1 MVKLDVNKTA
11 FWVTLIFILVSPIEN
26 ILRTEQ
32 VVYVLGIAILVFC
45 VIQRKYLLLNNSK
58 YIIVLMIYMF
68 LTCYWSAERQALNS
82 LLVIYA
88 ELLFLYLQ
96 LQFPY
101 TESQYK
107 KIKVA
112 FLIHNWILLIL
123 CFTSGSYMDSRFW
136 LKSATSGADPNYLSG
151 WFVIPL
157 CFAVEL
163 LFSEKIKKVWK
174 ILITAQVVLSFYFI
188 MQTASKSGL
197 ITNACVLAIATI
209 YTFRSMIKEHPGR
222 ALTVL
227 VIFALGV
234 FIAVNNMPAYLVQR
248 LSNGDTTGTGRFPM
262 WVTLAETM
270 LNNPIKMIF
279 GFGTSAVKYYTGTG
293 LVSHNT
299 YLDLLF
305 NEGLV
310 GFIPLVIY
318 IAKSIRIKIKKCPY
332 TVIAFLGMS
341 VLLLTLSAFN
351 TRFFMLLLFLIGM
364 DVTEDLEKSK
374 NERICLPRWQTE
386 MPSSCAICRNW
397 A

>member
-11 FWVTLIFILVSPIEN
+11 FLVTLLFILASPIEN

-58 YIIVLMIYMF
+58 YIVVLMVYIF
-68 LTCYWSAERQALNS
+68 LTCYWSAERQAFNS

-112 FLIHNWILLIL
+112 FLIQNWILLIL

-174 ILITAQVVLSFYFI
+174 ILITVQVVLSFYFI

-197 ITNACVLAIATI
+197 ITNACVFAIATI

-222 ALTVL
+222 ALAVL
-227 VIFALGV
+227 VAFALGV
-234 FIAVNNMPAYLVQR
+234 IIAVNNMPAYLVQR
-248 LSNGDTTGTGRFPM
+248 LTNGDTTGTGRFPM

-374 NERICLPRWQTE
+374 NERIRQ
-386 MPSSCAICRNW
+386 
-397 A
+397 

>member
-1 MVKLDVNKTA
+1 
-11 FWVTLIFILVSPIEN
+11 
-26 ILRTEQ
+26 
-32 VVYVLGIAILVFC
+32 
-45 VIQRKYLLLNNSK
+45 
-58 YIIVLMIYMF
+58 
-68 LTCYWSAERQALNS
+68 
-82 LLVIYA
+82 
-88 ELLFLYLQ
+88 
-96 LQFPY
+96 
-101 TESQYK
+101 
-107 KIKVA
+107 
-112 FLIHNWILLIL
+112 
-123 CFTSGSYMDSRFW
+123 MDSRFW

-174 ILITAQVVLSFYFI
+174 ILITVQVVLSFYFI

-197 ITNACVLAIATI
+197 ITNACVFAIATI

-222 ALTVL
+222 ALAVL
-227 VIFALGV
+227 VAFALGV
-234 FIAVNNMPAYLVQR
+234 IIAVNNMPAYLVQR
-248 LSNGDTTGTGRFPM
+248 LTNGDTTGTGRFPM

-318 IAKSIRIKIKKCPY
+318 IGKSIRIKIKKCPY
-332 TVIAFLGMS
+332 TVITFLGMS

-364 DVTEDLEKSK
+364 DVTENFE
-374 NERICLPRWQTE
+374 
-386 MPSSCAICRNW
+386 
-397 A
+397 

>member
-1 MVKLDVNKTA
+1 MGKLDVNKTA

-32 VVYVLGIAILVFC
+32 IVYALGIAVLVLC
-45 VIQRKYLLLNNSK
+45 IVQRKYLLINSSK
-58 YIIVLMIYMF
+58 YIIALMIYMF
-68 LTCYWSAERQALNS
+68 LTCYWSAERQAFNS
-82 LLVIYA
+82 LFVIYA

-96 LQFPY
+96 LQFSY
-101 TESQYK
+101 TESQYG
-107 KIKVA
+107 KIKIA
-112 FLIHNWILLIL
+112 FLIQNWILLIL
-123 CFTSGSYMDSRFW
+123 CFTSGSYMDNRFW

-163 LFSEKIKKVWK
+163 LFSEEIKKAWK
-174 ILITAQVVLSFYFI
+174 VLITVQVVLSFYFI

-197 ITNACVLAIATI
+197 ITNACVLAMAAI

-222 ALTVL
+222 AIAVL
-227 VIFALGV
+227 VAFALGV
-234 FIAVNNMPAYLVQR
+234 ILTVNNMPAYLVQR
-248 LSNGDTTGTGRFPM
+248 LTNGDTTGTGRFPM

-279 GFGTSAVKYYTGTG
+279 GFGTSSVKYYTGTG

-318 IAKSIRIKIKKCPY
+318 MAKAIRTKVRKCPY
-332 TVIAFLGMS
+332 TVIAFFGMS

-364 DVTEDLEKSK
+364 DITEDSEEFE
-374 NERICLPRWQTE
+374 NERMLQ
-386 MPSSCAICRNW
+386 
-397 A
+397 